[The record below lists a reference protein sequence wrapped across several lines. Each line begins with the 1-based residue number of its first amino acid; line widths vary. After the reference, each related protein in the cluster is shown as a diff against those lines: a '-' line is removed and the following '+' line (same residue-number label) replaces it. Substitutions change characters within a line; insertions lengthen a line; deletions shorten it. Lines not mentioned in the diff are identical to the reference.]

1 MYKLIQYKW
10 NSATKKH
17 EFVKEKVFN
26 DYDLVESALDD
37 GGEFEKW
44 DSPYSVEQ
52 HILDENGLTL
62 EVSDI

>member
-1 MYKLIQYKW
+1 
-10 NSATKKH
+10 
-17 EFVKEKVFN
+17 
-26 DYDLVESALDD
+26 LDD

-52 HILDENGLTL
+52 HVLDENGLTL